1 MTLLRYWGDAEV
13 IMGEYM
19 QENDMREDFERR
31 EAESRENRL
40 KQREREEKRLE
51 ATRKQGEEMMRLR
64 ASLDNGEPLSNEEER
79 RLMIWEETGG
89 ELVPENANAAAAD
102 GGVRDSMALML
113 YQGTTGNSKMAAI
126 TMRNQKA

>member
-1 MTLLRYWGDAEV
+1 
-13 IMGEYM
+13 
-19 QENDMREDFERR
+19 
-31 EAESRENRL
+31 
-40 KQREREEKRLE
+40 
-51 ATRKQGEEMMRLR
+51 MMRLR

-89 ELVPENANAAAAD
+89 ELVPPGDSAD

-126 TMRNQKA
+126 TMRNQKAQA